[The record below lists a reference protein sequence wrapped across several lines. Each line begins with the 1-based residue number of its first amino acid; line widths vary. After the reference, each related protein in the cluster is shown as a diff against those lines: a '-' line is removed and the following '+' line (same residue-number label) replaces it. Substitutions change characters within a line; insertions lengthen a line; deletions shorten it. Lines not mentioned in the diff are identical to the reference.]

1 VGLCRVFSPAVAD
14 GLELQ
19 PAGNVEAGLF
29 VDAYLFLNVKL
40 MLFLAEVLV
49 DCEVGVGI

>member
-1 VGLCRVFSPAVAD
+1 
-14 GLELQ
+14 
-19 PAGNVEAGLF
+19 